1 MFNDTRGEL
10 LIEMIPFL
18 RLLTSRRKA
27 GDGRSVEAS
36 VGLTAHHGNSMKVDH
51 GINALN
57 IGLSHLRLV
66 QVFITLQQYYCNG
79 IVMEHRPDFQL
90 GTK

>member
-1 MFNDTRGEL
+1 
-10 LIEMIPFL
+10 MIPFF

-36 VGLTAHHGNSMKVDH
+36 VCLTTHHGNSMKVDH

-57 IGLSHLRLV
+57 IGPIPPSSGASL
-66 QVFITLQQYYCNG
+66 YY
-79 IVMEHRPDFQL
+79 PPAL
-90 GTK
+90 LL

>member
-10 LIEMIPFL
+10 LIEMIPFF

-36 VGLTAHHGNSMKVDH
+36 VGLTTHHGNSMKVDH

-57 IGLSHLRLV
+57 IPKHRSIPPSSGASL
-66 QVFITLQQYYCNG
+66 YYPPAILL
-79 IVMEHRPDFQL
+79 IVML
-90 GTK
+90 L